1 VRLVVCAPKRNCSCS
16 FAEAIES
23 CGSGNDSDLRKLLRF
38 YNAREVGRVF
48 CGIFSVDTPLLR
60 TDGDGIA
67 EKIEV

>member
-1 VRLVVCAPKRNCSCS
+1 MRLVVCAPKRICSCS

-48 CGIFSVDTPLLR
+48 CGNLSVDTPLLR
-60 TDGDGIA
+60 RDGDGIA
-67 EKIEV
+67 EKMEV